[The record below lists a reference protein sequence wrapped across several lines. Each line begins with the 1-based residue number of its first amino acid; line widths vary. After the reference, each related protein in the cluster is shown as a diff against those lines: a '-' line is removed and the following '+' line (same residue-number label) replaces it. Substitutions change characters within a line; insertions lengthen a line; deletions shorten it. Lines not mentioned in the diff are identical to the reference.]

1 MPTNLITNPSF
12 ETNLTG
18 WANNGTGTVTKT
30 QITDGV
36 SGVSAMRIQS
46 DGTAA
51 SQGTYFSSPLIAASV
66 GRTFI
71 ASIWAKAFTGTPS
84 MRLALRTGGAA
95 DAFINEYGA
104 TAAITGSWDRYT
116 FSHTVVDAATEY
128 IRFKYFVPGTVAIDI
143 AVDLAELYDVTNI
156 AQESGILV
164 PLMAGR
170 RRPR

>member
-1 MPTNLITNPSF
+1 MPSNLITNPSF

-18 WANNGTGTVTKT
+18 WANNGTGTITKT

-36 SGVSAMRIQS
+36 DGTKAMRIVT
-46 DGTAA
+46 DGTVAN
-51 SQGTYFSSPLIAASV
+51 QGTYFSAPLIATRLGAV
-66 GRTFI
+66 LN
-71 ASIWAKAFTGTPS
+71 ASIWAKALSGTPP
-84 MRLALRTGGAA
+84 MRLALRIGGAA

-104 TAAITGSWDRYT
+104 TAAITGSWAQYN
-116 FSHTVVDAATEY
+116 FNHTVIDAASEY
-128 IRFKYFVPGTVAIDI
+128 IRFKYFVSGTVAIDI

-156 AQESGILV
+156 AQESGILI